1 MSESVL
7 AGRHAVKEALQGD
20 RDLNKILIQDSIEKH
35 QINDI
40 LKLAKKNKVVVQT
53 VPKSK
58 LESFTNERHQGII
71 AFISAYK
78 YMPLDTLIQN
88 VEGKKANL
96 LLLDGLEDPHNLGSI
111 LRTADATG
119 FDAVII
125 PNRRSVQITDTVAR
139 VSVGAVEHV
148 PVVRVTNVNQ
158 AIDKLKDAGF
168 WTVGTTMD
176 APMDYR
182 EYPVDINT
190 VLIIGNEGDGISK
203 KTLEKCDFTV
213 TIPMVGKISS
223 LNASVSAGILMYEVY
238 RKQHPLKE

>member
-7 AGRHAVKEALQGD
+7 AGRHAVKEALQGN

-88 VEGKKANL
+88 VE
-96 LLLDGLEDPHNLGSI
+96 
-111 LRTADATG
+111 
-119 FDAVII
+119 
-125 PNRRSVQITDTVAR
+125 
-139 VSVGAVEHV
+139 
-148 PVVRVTNVNQ
+148 
-158 AIDKLKDAGF
+158 
-168 WTVGTTMD
+168 
-176 APMDYR
+176 
-182 EYPVDINT
+182 
-190 VLIIGNEGDGISK
+190 
-203 KTLEKCDFTV
+203 
-213 TIPMVGKISS
+213 
-223 LNASVSAGILMYEVY
+223 
-238 RKQHPLKE
+238 